1 MSRDRVLELGEFRL
15 DVAGRS
21 VSRLGEPVA
30 LPPKAVDTLILL
42 AERPGKTV
50 LKEELLETVWA
61 GTFVEEGS
69 LTQAISILR
78 KALGERSDGQQWIRT
93 IPKRGYCYAGPVRV
107 ITDTPA
113 PGPSP
118 SEPAHAQAYAPASLP
133 AFEPPSGRPGIRRIA
148 LAALAVAA
156 IATLV
161 LVLAR
166 RNTQS
171 PPHRA
176 RLLVLPVVNLSGD
189 AQHDY
194 VSDGLTEELIAQLST
209 LDARRLAVIART
221 SAMTYKGTRKSIDRI
236 ARELDVDYILESS
249 LRWSGNRLRITAQ
262 LVRTED
268 QSHVWTGTYERT
280 PQDMLS
286 MEDEVAQA
294 IAVQIDSSLPGRTKS
309 RPPEAAAYLPYLEG
323 RYYWN
328 KRTRESIAQAIVLL
342 QRAIALDPRFA
353 RAHSALAD
361 GYMSLGLLGAGRP
374 DELFAAAK
382 EEARTALAL
391 DPNLAE
397 AHTSL
402 AYLKFWEEWNWP
414 AAESE
419 FRKAIALNPDYA
431 TAHQWYAEYLRLMGR
446 FDESIAESRKALE
459 LDPLSLVINMEAG
472 LPYYF
477 RHQYD
482 EAGRHFR
489 RAIALDPG
497 FALAYVELG
506 WVYEERGQLPLAI
519 TTLQKAAQLDNT
531 TPVMTALANAY
542 AAAGQKAEAL
552 RILRTLEER
561 AKTSYVSPFLLAT
574 IYLRIGEK
582 EKSLALLERAYAE
595 HDWALIWANV
605 ATRLDPLRSDPR
617 FQSVLT
623 RMKFPPHPS

>member
-1 MSRDRVLELGEFRL
+1 MPRDRVLELGEFRV

-21 VSRLGEPVA
+21 VSRRGEVVA
-30 LPPKAVDTLILL
+30 LPPKAVETLILL
-42 AERPGKTV
+42 AENPGKTV
-50 LKEELLETVWA
+50 LKEELLETVWSE
-61 GTFVEEGS
+61 TFVEEGS

-93 IPKRGYCYAGPVRV
+93 IPKRGYCYVGPVGAV
-107 ITDTPA
+107 TDSPELSPA
-113 PGPSP
+113 PS
-118 SEPAHAQAYAPASLP
+118 APALR
-133 AFEPPSGRPGIRRIA
+133 RPRIRPIAIAVLVAVFATAAMAVLTVIVIRR
-148 LAALAVAA
+148 
-156 IATLV
+156 
-161 LVLAR
+161 
-166 RNTQS
+166 RNA
-171 PPHRA
+171 PAPAHRA
-176 RLLVLPVVNLSGD
+176 RLVVLPVENLSGN

-221 SAMTYKGTRKSIDRI
+221 SAMAYKGTHKPVDRI

-249 LRWSGNRLRITAQ
+249 LRWSGDRLRISAQ

-268 QSHVWTGTYERT
+268 QSYVWAGTYDRT
-280 PQDMLS
+280 AQDMLS
-286 MEDEVAQA
+286 MEDEVARA
-294 IAVQIDSSLPGRTKS
+294 IAQQIDSNLPGARS
-309 RPPEAAAYLPYLEG
+309 RPPEPAAYLPYLEG

-342 QRAIALDPRFA
+342 RRAIALDPRFA

-361 GYMSLGLLGAGRP
+361 CYLSQGLLGAGRP
-374 DELFAAAK
+374 QKLFAAAK
-382 EEARTALAL
+382 DEARKALAL

-397 AHTSL
+397 AHASL

-419 FRKAIALNPDYA
+419 FGKAIALNPDYA

-446 FDESIAESRKALE
+446 FDESIAESRKALD

-482 EAGRHFR
+482 KAGQHFR
-489 RAIALDPG
+489 RAIALDPN

-506 WVYEERGQLPLAI
+506 WVYEDSGDLSAAI
-519 TTLQKAAQLDNT
+519 ATLQKAAQLDNT

-542 AAAGQKAEAL
+542 AAAGRKAEAVG
-552 RILRTLEER
+552 ILETLEER

-574 IYLRIGEK
+574 VHLGLGEK

-605 ATRLDPLRSDPR
+605 SPRLDPLRSDPR
-617 FQSVLT
+617 FQSVLS
-623 RMKFPPHPS
+623 RMKFPPHRS